1 MDIKKRERILIAI
14 ALACI
19 VILTGDR
26 FILTPMG
33 KTWKKRSEKISLL
46 RKNVEKGELLLDRRN
61 DLKERWDR
69 MKETGFTSHDPSD
82 AENQILTRVNDWA
95 MRSGLTMNSLK
106 PRWVETG
113 GEDKKLEFRLSAS
126 GDLEKVSRFLFELER
141 DSLPLSLEDFGIS
154 VREKQNRSLDFTAR
168 FTSLI
173 LKESDK

>member
-1 MDIKKRERILIAI
+1 MDIKKRERILLLA

-26 FILTPMG
+26 FILTPMA

-46 RKNVEKGELLLDRRN
+46 KQNVEKGELLLDRRE
-61 DLKERWDR
+61 DFKERWGR
-69 MKETGFTSHDPSD
+69 MKKAGFSSNDPSD
-82 AENQILTRVNDWA
+82 AENRILTRVNDWA
-95 MRSGLTMNSLK
+95 TRSGLTINSLK
-106 PRWVETG
+106 PRWVETA

-126 GDLEKVSRFLFELER
+126 GDLEKVSRFLYELER

-154 VREKQNRSLDFTAR
+154 VRDKQSRSLDFTAR

-173 LKESDK
+173 VEETD